1 MTTKKNPG
9 RSPRRS
15 GRAAA
20 KRRRLRRPQ
29 DGKPIAVSTTECDIS
44 DRKWIESAVREIVA
58 LEQRRIGQDLHDTAG
73 QELTGLGLIAET
85 LVEDLRTHA
94 SPDVELAGK
103 LLNGIRRALGQ
114 VRTLAQGLVPLEID
128 SKGLM
133 PALTDLAAR
142 TMELY
147 GVACTFE
154 SVAGLAIQH
163 DATATHLFRIAQ
175 EAIINAVKHGRAR
188 RIAIGLGAQDG
199 EITLRVRDDG
209 CGIDVRKKS
218 GAGMGL
224 PIMRYRAGI
233 LHGQLTIEP
242 AKGGGTVVSC
252 TLSDREGAIRQ
263 EALKM
268 NQPDLGAE

>member
-1 MTTKKNPG
+1 MAPRKTPGKTRRRPG
-9 RSPRRS
+9 RSSRKRRS
-15 GRAAA
+15 PARPELQADSRVQAAGASADSDSERDGPENIRAETVL
-20 KRRRLRRPQ
+20 RRRFSL
-29 DGKPIAVSTTECDIS
+29 E
-44 DRKWIESAVREIVA
+44 RET
-58 LEQRRIGQDLHDTAG
+58 IGRELHDTVG
-73 QELTGLGLIAET
+73 QELTGLGLMAET
-85 LVEDLRTHA
+85 LLETLLVSD
-94 SPDVELAGK
+94 SPEVELATK
-103 LLNGIRRALGQ
+103 LFSGIKRVLGQ

-128 SKGLM
+128 SRGLT

-188 RIAIGLGAQDG
+188 HIAIGLSAQDG

-209 CGIDVRKKS
+209 CGIDERKKS

-252 TLSDREGAIRQ
+252 TLSDRGGPSDRRR
-263 EALKM
+263 
-268 NQPDLGAE
+268 